1 LEYFYLPDVNDV
13 KLAVMASKGD
23 MNAFEQLVMLYFT
36 GITGVC
42 YSITANRQDAEDCAQ
57 EAFIKAYRNISKFDP
72 SSSFFTWIYRIAVNT
87 CYDLKR
93 KENRKYTVSLDDTM
107 ETEDGAIAYQIED
120 NSAAIDDQLICEASD
135 QKIQSIIDMVP
146 EKFSRILRLKDI
158 DGLSYIQIAQIEDI
172 NEGTVKSRL
181 SRARAAFAQLAKDED
196 LYV

>member
-1 LEYFYLPDVNDV
+1 MPDVNDI

-23 MNAFEQLVMLYFT
+23 INAFEQLVKLYFT

-57 EAFIKAYRNISKFDP
+57 EAFIKAYKNISSYDS

-93 KENRKYTVSLDDTM
+93 KEKRKFTISLDDTM
-107 ETEDGAIAYQIED
+107 ETDEGALAYQIED
-120 NSAAIDDQLICEASD
+120 KGMAIDDLLISEISD
-135 QKIQSIIDMVP
+135 KKIQSIIDMLP

-158 DGLSYIQIAQIEDI
+158 DGLSYIQIAQIEEI

>member
-1 LEYFYLPDVNDV
+1 LEYYYLPDVNDI

-23 MNAFEQLVMLYFT
+23 MNAFEQLVKLYFT

-42 YSITANRQDAEDCAQ
+42 FSITSNQQDAEDCAQ
-57 EAFIKAYRNISKFDP
+57 EAFIKAYRNISRFDP

-93 KENRKYTVSLDDTM
+93 KENRKFTVSLDDTM
-107 ETEDGAIAYQIED
+107 DTDDGAIAYQVED
-120 NSAAIDDQLICEASD
+120 KAAAIDDQFICEASD
-135 QKIQSIIDMVP
+135 QKIQAIIDMLP

-158 DGLSYIQIAQIEDI
+158 DGLSYTQIALIEEI

-181 SRARAAFAQLAKDED
+181 SRARAAFAQIAKDED